1 MRNLTLAIDD
11 GLLLEARKLALD
23 QNTTVNR
30 LVRDFLADLVQGR
43 DVRKQARAR
52 LRRSMGEKRLV
63 VGARTWSREEL
74 HER

>member
-30 LVRDFLADLVQGR
+30 LVRDFLAELVQGR
-43 DVRKQARAR
+43 DGRKQARAR
-52 LRRSMGEKRLV
+52 LRRSMREKRLV